1 MIMGQDSRVLALF
14 VKFLYPRINIDYIA
28 GVAQ

>member
-1 MIMGQDSRVLALF
+1 MGQDSRVLALF
-14 VKFLYPRINIDYIA
+14 VKFIYPGINNNYIA

>member
-1 MIMGQDSRVLALF
+1 MGQDFRVLALF
-14 VKFLYPRINIDYIA
+14 VKFLYPRINNDYIA